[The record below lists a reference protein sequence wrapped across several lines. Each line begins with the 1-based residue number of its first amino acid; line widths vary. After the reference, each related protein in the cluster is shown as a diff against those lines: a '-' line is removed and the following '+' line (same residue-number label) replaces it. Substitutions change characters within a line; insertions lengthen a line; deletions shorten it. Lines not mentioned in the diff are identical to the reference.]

1 MIAVNMPCYADV
13 TFSSQVES
21 PRRMASVPTTKDA
34 KYDDDDSDNDRD
46 KEEQN
51 DDEEDDLSI
60 ATITDDE
67 DEGENAPSRW
77 ERSACCAAMP

>member
-1 MIAVNMPCYADV
+1 MIAVTVPCDADV

-51 DDEEDDLSI
+51 DADEDDLSI

-67 DEGENAPSRW
+67 DEGESAPSRW
-77 ERSACCAAMP
+77 GRSVCCAAVP